1 MNIRYTQPPDRGVT
15 TLMYVGDDEAVEKA
29 VGDARDSHLLFGGI
43 AAIIAMY
50 SKGVTRLA
58 STGVVAYVVYR
69 AYKARK

>member
-1 MNIRYTQPPDRGVT
+1 MKIHYTAPVERGVT
-15 TLMYVGDDEAVEKA
+15 QLMYVGDDDAVEKA

-58 STGVVAYVVYR
+58 STGVVAYIVYR